1 MKTRNLLDKAA
12 MVLAAACLAVT
23 ASCEKDEDI
32 PAVDNSG
39 TGNVNPANV
48 IVADP
53 YVRAHYENWLDCE
66 YVFDEQ
72 GLLSEVWDVD
82 IYTDEDGVT
91 HEERSPRP
99 SLRYE
104 YGNGT
109 ATIYAEEPPYN
120 GTVYT
125 VCQYQIGAN
134 GFANSA
140 VIGHMA
146 SGDRY
151 FSKFYYDSEGH
162 LIKINDGGDECILR
176 YSGGNL
182 SSYTNYSDGED
193 EVTFKYAGENKLKY
207 MPYINEPETFEGDFR
222 EVWWA
227 YIAGIM
233 GKPSKD
239 LVSEAYIDYHGR
251 YTNVTKTASY
261 YYDYKTGLLE
271 SITWIEQY

>member
-1 MKTRNLLDKAA
+1 MKNITLLTTAA
-12 MVLAAACLAVT
+12 WMAAAIGLCTLS
-23 ASCEKDEDI
+23 SCEKEEDI

-82 IYTDEDGVT
+82 IYTDEDGVI
-91 HEERSPRP
+91 HEDRSL

-162 LIKINDGGDECILR
+162 LIKINDGARGISSR
-176 YSGGNL
+176 STTGATNAYSA
-182 SSYTNYSDGED
+182 T
-193 EVTFKYAGENKLKY
+193 A
-207 MPYINEPETFEGDFR
+207 
-222 EVWWA
+222 
-227 YIAGIM
+227 AGISR
-233 GKPSKD
+233 PTPTTAT
-239 LVSEAYIDYHGR
+239 V
-251 YTNVTKTASY
+251 KTR
-261 YYDYKTGLLE
+261 
-271 SITWIEQY
+271 

>member
-12 MVLAAACLAVT
+12 MVLAAACLTVT

-53 YVRAHYENWLDCE
+53 YVRANYENWLDCE
-66 YVFDEQ
+66 YVLNEQ

-82 IYTDEDGVT
+82 VYTDEDGVT
-91 HEERSPRP
+91 REERS
-99 SLRYE
+99 LMLTYE

-109 ATIYAEEPPYN
+109 ATIYVEEPPYD
-120 GTVYT
+120 GTVKT

-140 VIGHMA
+140 VIA
-146 SGDRY
+146 YTGDGSRY

-176 YSGGNL
+176 YEGGNL
-182 SSYTNYSDGED
+182 ASYTNYSDGED
-193 EVTFKYAGENKLKY
+193 DVTFKYAGENRLKY
-207 MPYINEPETFEGDFR
+207 MPYTNDPETFEADFR

-227 YIAGIM
+227 YTAGIM
-233 GKPSKD
+233 GRPSKD
-239 LVSEAYIDYHGR
+239 LVSEVYIDYHGR
-251 YTNVTKTASY
+251 FTNVTATAEY
-261 YYDYKTGLLE
+261 YFDNETGLLE
-271 SITWIEQY
+271 SIGWSESW

>member
-1 MKTRNLLDKAA
+1 MKNITLLTTAA
-12 MVLAAACLAVT
+12 WMAAAIGLCTLS
-23 ASCEKDEDI
+23 SCEKEEDI

-82 IYTDEDGVT
+82 IYTDEDGVI
-91 HEERSPRP
+91 HEDRSL

-146 SGDRY
+146 SSDRY

-162 LIKINDGGDECILR
+162 LIKINDGGDECVLR

-182 SSYTNYSDGED
+182 SSYTNYSDGEYD
-193 EVTFKYAGENKLKY
+193 VTFKYAGENKLKY

>member
-1 MKTRNLLDKAA
+1 MKNITLLTTAA
-12 MVLAAACLAVT
+12 WMAAAIGLCTLS
-23 ASCEKDEDI
+23 SCEKEEDI

-82 IYTDEDGVT
+82 IYTDEDGVI
-91 HEERSPRP
+91 HEDRSL

-162 LIKINDGGDECILR
+162 LIKINDGGDECVLR

-182 SSYTNYSDGED
+182 SSYTNYSDGEYD
-193 EVTFKYAGENKLKY
+193 VTFKYAGENKLKY

-227 YIAGIM
+227 YTAGIM
-233 GKPSKD
+233 GRPSKD
-239 LVSEAYIDYHGR
+239 LVSEVYIDYHGR
-251 YTNVTKTASY
+251 FTNVTATAEY
-261 YYDYKTGLLE
+261 YFDNETGLLE
-271 SITWIEQY
+271 SIGWSESW

>member
-1 MKTRNLLDKAA
+1 MKNITLLTTAA
-12 MVLAAACLAVT
+12 WMAAAIGLCTLS
-23 ASCEKDEDI
+23 SCEKEEDI

-91 HEERSPRP
+91 HEDRSL

-109 ATIYAEEPPYN
+109 ATIYAEEPPYD
-120 GTVYT
+120 GTVQT

-239 LVSEAYIDYHGR
+239 LISEAYIDYHGR